1 MLEAVFISDLHLHPD
16 VPAITHRFNDFMQ
29 WAAANARTLYILGD
43 FFHAWPGDDSID
55 EWSSAIASTLAQAAS
70 QGLTIYYLHGNRDFL
85 LGQRFATTAGMTLLR
100 DPSLITLGGVPV
112 LLTHGDR
119 YCTLDKAH
127 QRFRRL
133 TRNRL
138 FTALFLKLPL
148 SYRNQLVSHIRQR
161 SQQNRNKD
169 EQMMDVVANDV
180 LKHLYRCG
188 VQQVIH
194 GHTHKP
200 GLSRYHYGAVDYY
213 RYVLSDW
220 DDTPKIL
227 CYDQPKGFEFIQPIR

>member
-16 VPAITHRFNDFMQ
+16 VPTITQRFHAFMN
-29 WAAANARTLYILGD
+29 WAVANAKTLYILGD
-43 FFHAWPGDDSID
+43 FFHVWPGDDGID
-55 EWSSAIASTLAQAAS
+55 EWSLSIASSLAKAS
-70 QGLTIYYLHGNRDFL
+70 AQGLSIYYLHGNRDFL
-85 LGQRFATTAGMTLLR
+85 LGKRFAALAGMTLLP
-100 DPSLITLGGVPV
+100 DPHLITLDGLPV

-138 FTALFLKLPL
+138 FISFFLRLPF

-161 SQQNRNKD
+161 SQQQRNKD
-169 EQMMDVVANDV
+169 ERMMDVVVSIV
-180 LKHLYRCG
+180 LKDLRHHG
-188 VQQVIH
+188 VQRVIH

-200 GLSRYHYGAVDYY
+200 GLSAYHEQALDYY

-220 DDTPKIL
+220 DDTPSIL
-227 CYDQPKGFEFIQPIR
+227 CYDKPKGFEFVQPIR